1 MTSLLQK
8 AIDEHDVVAVS
19 QRLEEYEATPKTF
32 HYNEP
37 ATSGPPASPWGAP
50 RASTCRTW
58 TSDSAGC
65 RPERVRSGGNKFDG
79 MVYFY
84 LVCGGE
90 GGIHVELA
98 LQPEPMQDAD
108 LSLLHAPS

>member
-1 MTSLLQK
+1 M
-8 AIDEHDVVAVS
+8 
-19 QRLEEYEATPKTF
+19 
-32 HYNEP
+32 
-37 ATSGPPASPWGAP
+37 
-50 RASTCRTW
+50 
-58 TSDSAGC
+58 
-65 RPERVRSGGNKFDG
+65 RSGGNKFDG